1 MPSFALT
8 FGWRARLGCL
18 LLGLVAACASVG
30 AIAADAAPVAN
41 ALAGPLLHVPRDA
54 RTGALAA
61 AMGKP
66 KRLLVGLGST
76 PLATIQA
83 QGLKPDIYDQYIN
96 RVGTDSWASWNLP
109 RGAYIGVV
117 AKNADAM
124 GAVPMFTLY
133 QMATRGDG
141 DLSGL
146 SDPEFMR
153 QYWDNVR
160 LLFLQLRLYNK
171 PALVNFEPDFWG
183 YAQRKSPDPTRM
195 LVYVGAAN
203 PDCGNLP
210 SDMTGLARC
219 LVQMARSQ
227 APKALVGFPPS
238 GFPDLAPTELAYMK
252 QIGAGAA
259 DFAVMQTLDRDAGCF
274 EAMHTADNALCTRRS
289 KVPYYWDDTN
299 QTSPN
304 FNEHFAM
311 ARRYFEGL
319 QLPLL
324 WWQTPQGQPSGTPG
338 GKAAAFRD
346 NRTQYFLTHAAQMVA
361 AGGIGVVFS
370 PGHTSQTTIST
381 DGGQFKRLS
390 TQYLS
395 QPAALP

>member
-1 MPSFALT
+1 
-8 FGWRARLGCL
+8 
-18 LLGLVAACASVG
+18 
-30 AIAADAAPVAN
+30 
-41 ALAGPLLHVPRDA
+41 
-54 RTGALAA
+54 
-61 AMGKP
+61 MGKP

-76 PLATIQA
+76 PLASIQA
-83 QGLKPDIYDQYIN
+83 QGLRPDIYDQYIN
-96 RVGTDSWASWNLP
+96 RVGPDSWVSWNLP

-146 SDPEFMR
+146 SDPVFMR

-160 LLFLQLRLYNK
+160 LLFQQLRLYNK

-183 YAQRKSPDPTRM
+183 YAQRKQADPTRL
-195 LVYVGAAN
+195 LVHVGVSN

-210 SDMTGLARC
+210 SDMTGMARC
-219 LVQMARSQ
+219 LLQMARAQ
-227 APKALVGFPPS
+227 APKAMVGFPPS
-238 GFPDLAPTELAYMK
+238 GFPDLASTELAYMRH
-252 QIGAGAA
+252 IGAGFA

-274 EAMHTADNALCTRRS
+274 EALYTADNALCTRRS
-289 KVPYYWDDTN
+289 KVAYYWDETN
-299 QTSPN
+299 LTSPN

-324 WWQTPQGQPSGTPG
+324 WWQTPQGQPSTKQV
-338 GKAAAFRD
+338 GKAAPFRD

-361 AGGIGVVFS
+361 AGGFGVVFS
-370 PGHTSQTTIST
+370 PGHTSQTTIDS
-381 DGGQFKRLS
+381 DGGQFKRLA